1 MAIASEEVF
10 GPVLSVSIRDDDE
23 AIALANA
30 TDYGLVGGIFTR
42 DIDRATRV
50 PPDVSKPVRFL
61 SMSGMPAVLKRLS
74 AAMANRAMAGKRA
87 VRR

>member
-10 GPVLSVSIRDDDE
+10 GPVLSVMSIRDDDE

-42 DIDRATRV
+42 DIDRAPA
-50 PPDVSKPVRFL
+50 PPDVSKPVRSL

-74 AAMANRAMAGKRA
+74 AAMANQAMAGKRA